1 MRKNVRKIL
10 PITVVLV
17 GVIIVC
23 VLIISKIGDC
33 ESEKLKY
40 LYSEYISSSQNIET
54 ETGIIRI
61 NTVKVQKDVDVESV
75 DIEYPYLNDN
85 LDVVARDI
93 NTQIY
98 KFVFF
103 SPGGHFVLEN
113 DGYVTDIETRYGI
126 PYVDDT
132 LISIFFETY
141 GREFGNYSEGC
152 AGRNFS
158 LESGKLLALS
168 DFYEGAELKKL
179 LKDGMTAGTV
189 TIISDLPIR
198 EDKKKEYFQT
208 FLDGLGTYYETD
220 DGLTGYMNYADNFFF
235 TEDGICL
242 IGEPYPSTVET
253 VFIEMKIDK
262 IPTIKSDI

>member
-1 MRKNVRKIL
+1 MKKNIKKIL
-10 PITVVLV
+10 PVTVVLI
-17 GVIIVC
+17 GVIIFC
-23 VLIISKIGDC
+23 VLITTKTGDC
-33 ESEKLKY
+33 EKSEY

-54 ETGIIRI
+54 GNIKIS
-61 NTVKVQKDVDVESV
+61 TVKVQKDVDVEIV

-103 SPGGHFVLEN
+103 TWGGHCVLEN

-141 GREFGNYSEGC
+141 GQEFGNYSEGC

-168 DFYEGAELKKL
+168 DFYEVAELKKL
-179 LKDGMTAGTV
+179 LADGMKAGTV
-189 TIISDLPIR
+189 TIISDFPLNA
-198 EDKKKEYFQT
+198 DKKEEYFKD
-208 FLDGLGTYYETD
+208 FLDGMGTYYETD
-220 DGLTGYMNYADNFFF
+220 DGLMGYMNYADNFFF
-235 TEDGICL
+235 TEDSICL
-242 IGEPYPSTVET
+242 IGEPYPSTVEA
-253 VFIEMKIDK
+253 VLIEMKIDK
-262 IPTIKSDI
+262 IPTIKLDI

>member
-1 MRKNVRKIL
+1 MKKNVSKIL
-10 PITVVLV
+10 PITVVLI
-17 GVIIVC
+17 GVIIFC
-23 VLIISKIGDC
+23 SLIIVKTT
-33 ESEKLKY
+33 EREKSEY

-54 ETGIIRI
+54 GNIKIS
-61 NTVKVQKDVDVESV
+61 TVKVQKDVDVEIV

-103 SPGGHFVLEN
+103 TRGGHYVLEN

-126 PYVDDT
+126 PYVGDT

-141 GREFGNYSEGC
+141 GQEFGNYSEGC
-152 AGRNFS
+152 AGLNFN

-168 DFYEGAELKKL
+168 DFYEVAELKKIL
-179 LKDGMTAGTV
+179 EDGMKAGTV
-189 TIISDLPIR
+189 TIISDLPLH
-198 EDKKKEYFQT
+198 EYEKEEYFQT
-208 FLDGLGTYYETD
+208 FLDDLGTYYETD

-235 TEDGICL
+235 TEDSICL
-242 IGEPYPSTVET
+242 IGEPYPSTVEAM
-253 VFIEMKIDK
+253 FIKMKIDK

>member
-1 MRKNVRKIL
+1 MKNKVRKIL
-10 PITVVLV
+10 PVTAVLI
-17 GVIIVC
+17 GVIIFC
-23 VLIISKIGDC
+23 VLITTETGDC
-33 ESEKLKY
+33 EKSEY

-54 ETGIIRI
+54 GNIKIS
-61 NTVKVQKDVDVESV
+61 TVKVQKDVDVESV

-103 SPGGHFVLEN
+103 TWGGHCVLEN

-141 GREFGNYSEGC
+141 GQEFGNYSEGC
-152 AGRNFS
+152 TGRNFS

-168 DFYEGAELKKL
+168 DFYEVAELKKL
-179 LKDGMTAGTV
+179 LEDGMEAGTV
-189 TIISDLPIR
+189 TIISDLPLH
-198 EDKKKEYFQT
+198 EYEKEEYFQT
-208 FLDGLGTYYETD
+208 FLDDLGTYYEAD

-242 IGEPYPSTVET
+242 IGEPYPSTVEAM
-253 VFIEMKIDK
+253 FIEMKIDK

>member
-1 MRKNVRKIL
+1 MKKRVRKIL
-10 PITVVLV
+10 LAMVAFI
-17 GVIIVC
+17 GVIIFC
-23 VLIISKIGDC
+23 ILK
-33 ESEKLKY
+33 SEKSSDHQKPDY
-40 LYSEYISSSQNIET
+40 VYSEYISSSQNIET
-54 ETGIIRI
+54 ETGNIKIS
-61 NTVKVQKDVDVESV
+61 TVKVQKDVDVEIV

-103 SPGGHFVLEN
+103 PWGGHFVLEN
-113 DGYVTDIETRYGI
+113 DGYVTDIKIRYDI
-126 PYVDDT
+126 PYVNDT

-141 GREFGNYSEGC
+141 GQEFGNYSESC

-158 LESGKLLALS
+158 LKSGKLLALS
-168 DFYEGAELKKL
+168 DFYEVAELKKL
-179 LKDGMTAGTV
+179 LENGMKVGTV
-189 TIISDLPIR
+189 TIISDLPLN
-198 EDKKKEYFQT
+198 EDEKEEYFQA

-220 DGLTGYMNYADNFFF
+220 DGLIGYMNYADNFFF

-242 IGEPYPSTVET
+242 IGEPYPSTVEAM
-253 VFIEMKIDK
+253 FIEMRIDK